1 MKAKSK
7 KTVRL
12 SDFVENPRN
21 PSTATE
27 ADIERL
33 AGKLRRV
40 PLGLTAMR
48 LAFVRDI
55 VPGKFTVISG
65 NKRLRVLKRAYGD
78 DGEVPAEWFAD
89 VSAMS
94 EAERHEFI
102 ITSNTPDGSWDLDVL
117 MADYDRAELDAL
129 MRPGEIDEL
138 LDAVGTAAPGEGDA
152 DMEAFD
158 DLESGDPASDEVK
171 CMIGRLR
178 IPITAEEA
186 ELVGK
191 RYQEYVERET
201 CGYGFFYTLLGVK
214 RDGVEHSA

>member
-7 KTVRL
+7 TKTVRL

-48 LAFVRDI
+48 LAYVRDI
-55 VPGKFTVISG
+55 VPGKLTVISG
-65 NKRLRVLKRAYGD
+65 NKRLRVLKRVYGE
-78 DGEVPAEWFAD
+78 DGEVPAEWVQD

-102 ITSNTPDGSWDLDVL
+102 ITSNTSDGSWDLDVL

-129 MRPGEIDEL
+129 MNPGEIDEL
-138 LDAVGTAAPGEGDA
+138 LDAVGTAAPGDGDA
-152 DMEAFD
+152 DGDEGINTDTGFKYKEQYGVIVMCKD
-158 DLESGDPASDEVK
+158 ESEQEKIYS
-171 CMIGRLR
+171 R
-178 IPITAEEA
+178 
-186 ELVGK
+186 LVG
-191 RYQEYVERET
+191 E
-201 CGYGFFYTLLGVK
+201 GFECKVVAT
-214 RDGVEHSA
+214 